1 MNSKFIVI
9 GALATFLAGL
19 TAMAAQLSQAR
30 VSQVIRDVR
39 LMPSNAAPRPAA
51 VNDNVVEGTAVRT
64 GVESRTE
71 LTFGDQTIT
80 RLGQNTVFSFRG
92 DSREVRLDS
101 GAVLMQVPQGG
112 AAAQIRTA
120 AVTAS
125 ITGGTAMMSS
135 NTGYPTKFLILEG
148 SGQFCTNGGGCI
160 TLHGGEMAAEMNGH
174 FAGPLKFDV
183 KAVLTSSHLVTDF
196 SPLPNEPL
204 ILQVIDEQER
214 QGEAPPPPPG
224 KDELDVT
231 DQRAA
236 ASPIPTFTSTPI
248 LTPSPTATPS
258 ASPSPSPTA
267 TITPSPTATPSKFGT
282 PPVIDSP
289 NPYIITSGTTI
300 TTDPSITTNGATDY
314 GKIYRSPADDGAFTQ
329 WAFGSTS
336 AFDNALNVD
345 GEFFT
350 DPNHLPVAVFKFE
363 NLSLNGDPVID
374 TTNGVTHLALIGVDG
389 ITSGSPG
396 GTLTFAGLD
405 GLYLGTVNGSINLTS
420 DVSFANIPL
429 LAMYARGNGS
439 NLTIDSTISNIADLR
454 MAAEGSI
461 QWTNNGDM
469 SVGAVDATAGGNL
482 SFNLGSLTLNG
493 LTKLQTIILPGSTIT
508 SGGNVTVNVAGD
520 LINTSSTDL
529 TRLRVNN
536 LGGHVGTGGNVSLT
550 AGNVMT
556 AGDLELDIENIS
568 GQIDNG
574 GDLVLDVNR
583 SVQVNSLT
591 SSLENY
597 GGIIGGIASLTLN
610 IGGDLSVAGLT
621 TIDIDQSTSN
631 GPPNL
636 NGGSIDGDAEIGISV
651 GSGKGGSSGNI
662 SIGSDFYIYIANNK
676 HSGSS
681 GSPPTIGGEA
691 AVTLS
696 AGTVAVGGFFDS
708 YITNNG
714 GGLIGGDAAI
724 NTSVS
729 GQFMAHNGIDF
740 QIDDTIFGGDAGGHI
755 SGDALV
761 NISAQDILTP
771 STNSGIPGSGPMAIE
786 ASIYSNAGGFVG
798 GNAIVQVSTTGDISA
813 PGSVLFW
820 VANGNFQNLGGG
832 TIGGNAE
839 VNVTASNL
847 ASGDL
852 YTQILNYGGASI
864 GGDAH
869 VSIAVDDLL
878 SSANLYALIDN
889 RAGTIGGDATIN
901 FSEGNTT
908 VNSTGSVSFLISN
921 GPYSTEQG
929 VTPVGGVIND
939 GATIEIAAGSLNV
952 DSLLAEIDN
961 SEGQI
966 KGDASISFNVPGA
979 TGVAGDATFAIYGS
993 DGAGSASVTFN
1004 GGNYQVGGTF
1014 LAYIDQSG
1022 TISFNTASA
1031 HADVL
1036 KAGVFGANGVVNIG
1050 GGTLSADSQLK
1061 LYAPGSNGQINFVS
1075 NVTLGGNAAKILAAN
1090 SVTIFNNVVV
1100 TITGPAPADVY
1111 TNHANYTG
1119 YGGNETTT
1127 GTFAGQGAHNPQ
1139 PLSSA
1144 PPFDNSAN
1152 ASSANRSRT
1161 ATNTR
1166 PGGGRGIR
1174 IDNSTQ
1180 LIALLDTSSTGPNGR
1195 AIVDPQS
1202 ARNSNNVDSRSASRR
1217 TVAVAERVAMGSGQ
1231 RSGGV
1236 QLR

>member
-1 MNSKFIVI
+1 MNRKSI
-9 GALATFLAGL
+9 GIGVLVTLLAGL
-19 TAMAAQLSQAR
+19 TAMAGQLNQAR
-30 VSQVIRDVR
+30 VSEVIRDVR
-39 LMPSNAAPRPAA
+39 LLPSNAAPRPAA
-51 VNDNVVEGTAVRT
+51 VNDNVIEGTAVRT

-71 LTFGDQTIT
+71 LTFSDQTIT
-80 RLGQNTVFSFRG
+80 RLGQNTVFGFRG

-125 ITGGTAMMSS
+125 ITGGTALMSS
-135 NTGYPTKFLILEG
+135 NTGYPTKLLVLEG

-174 FAGPLKFDV
+174 FVGPLKFDV
-183 KAVLTSSHLVTDF
+183 KLVYTTSHLVSDF
-196 SPLPNEPL
+196 SPLANEPL
-204 ILQVIDEQER
+204 ILQVIYQQER
-214 QGEAPPPPPG
+214 QGEPPPPPPG

-236 ASPIPTFTSTPI
+236 ALPTPTFTSTPI
-248 LTPSPTATPS
+248 LTPTPSATPS
-258 ASPSPSPTA
+258 ATPSPTA

-289 NPYIITSGTTI
+289 NPYLISSGTTI
-300 TTDPSITTNGATDY
+300 TTDPSITTNGATNY

-336 AFDNALNVD
+336 AFDNALHVD

-429 LAMYARGNGS
+429 LAMYARGSHS
-439 NLTIDSTISNIADLR
+439 NLTIDSAISNIADLR

-461 QWTNNGDM
+461 ELTNNGGM
-469 SVGAVDATAGGNL
+469 SVGSVDATAGGDL
-482 SFNLGSLTLNG
+482 SVNLGSLTLNG
-493 LTKLQTIILPGSTIT
+493 LTKLQTLILPGSTIT

-520 LINTSSTDL
+520 LINTSSTGL

-536 LGGHVGTGGNVSLT
+536 LGGHIVTGGNVLLA
-550 AGNVMT
+550 AGNLMT
-556 AGDLELDIENIS
+556 AGDLELDIENTS

-574 GDLVLDVNR
+574 GDLGLGVNGN
-583 SVQVNSLT
+583 VQVNSLT

-597 GGIIGGIASLTLN
+597 GGIIRGVASLTLN

-621 TIDIDQSTSN
+621 TIDIDQSANS

-636 NGGSIDGDAEIGISV
+636 NGGSTDGNAEIGITV
-651 GSGKGGSSGNI
+651 GSGKGGSGGNI
-662 SIGSDFYIYIANNK
+662 SIGSDCYVYIGNNK

-681 GSPPTIGGEA
+681 GSPPNIGGDA

-708 YITNNG
+708 YIVNNG
-714 GGLIGGDAAI
+714 GGQIGGDAAL
-724 NTSVS
+724 NASVN
-729 GQFMAHNGIDF
+729 GQFFAHNGIDF
-740 QIDDTIFGGDAGGHI
+740 QIDDAIFGGSAGGHI
-755 SGDALV
+755 DGDALV
-761 NISAQDILTP
+761 NVSAQDILTP
-771 STNSGIPGSGPMAIE
+771 STNSGIPGTHPMAIE

-798 GNAIVQVSTTGDISA
+798 GNAIVQVAATGDISA

-820 VANGNFQNLGGG
+820 VANGNYQNLGGG

-839 VNVTASNL
+839 VNVTANNL

-864 GGDAH
+864 GGDAQ
-869 VSIAVDDLL
+869 VSISVDNLL
-878 SSANLYALIDN
+878 KSTNLYALIDN
-889 RAGTIGGDATIN
+889 RAGTIGGNATIN
-901 FSEGNTT
+901 FSEGSTT
-908 VNSTGSVSFLISN
+908 VNSTGNVSFLILN
-921 GPYSTEQG
+921 GPYSSGQG
-929 VTPVGGVIND
+929 VTPQGGVIND
-939 GATIEIAAGSLNV
+939 GAVIEIATGSFNV

-961 SEGQI
+961 TEGQI
-966 KGDASISFNVPGA
+966 KGDATISFNVPGA
-979 TGVAGDATFAIYGS
+979 AGVAGDATFAIYGS
-993 DGAGSASVTFN
+993 GGAGSASVTFDS
-1004 GGNYQVGGTF
+1004 GNYQVGGTF

-1036 KAGVFGANGVVNIG
+1036 KAGVFGANGALNIG

-1100 TITGPAPADVY
+1100 TITGPAPVDVY

-1144 PPFDNSAN
+1144 PPFDDSTGAP
-1152 ASSANRSRT
+1152 SGNRST
-1161 ATNTR
+1161 VTNTR
-1166 PGGGRGIR
+1166 PGGGRGIH
-1174 IDNSTQ
+1174 IDNSAQ
-1180 LIALLDTSSTGPNGR
+1180 LIALLDGSSTGPNGR
-1195 AIVDPQS
+1195 AIVNPPT
-1202 ARNSNNVDSRSASRR
+1202 ARNSKNIDPRSTSRR
-1217 TVAVAERVAMGSGQ
+1217 TVVVAERVAMGSGQ